1 MDYRDMK
8 VLPRPQAGRHAP
20 HGRGHAGVLVDR
32 RGRDRSSG
40 PRLFHGPRAAMQQ
53 QARKQLNLQH
63 ARLYGNYDIRSFDAA
78 TYNQNLV
85 LMYDERIALN
95 VVAAVTDTLTSKIA
109 KSKPKPSFQT
119 NGASWAMQQKA
130 RNLDKFMRGSSTRRR
145 PTSRRPSASRPRAS
159 SARAPSRSSSTPTP
173 SA

>member
-8 VLPRPQAGRHAP
+8 VLPDHKPDGTRPMGEATPGFWWTEEDETARAGRVSST
-20 HGRGHAGVLVDR
+20 GREL
-32 RGRDRSSG
+32 
-40 PRLFHGPRAAMQQ
+40 AMQQ
-53 QARKQLNLQH
+53 QARKQLNLHH

-78 TYNQNLV
+78 TYSQNLV
-85 LMYDERIALN
+85 LMYDEKIALN

-130 RNLDKFMRGSSTRRR
+130 RNLDKFMRGVFYETKAYVG
-145 PTSRRPSASRPRAS
+145 RPSASRLRAS
-159 SARAPSRSSSTPTP
+159 SARVPSRSSSTPTP